1 MRAVNPRSYDIG
13 AILDDGPWTSAQ
25 IFASVMAALAIILD
39 GFDGQLIGF
48 AIPSLIKEW
57 SVARG
62 DFAPVVAAGLV
73 GMATGSVIAGYIGDR
88 FGRRIALFVSIF
100 LFGAATCAVGLAPNL
115 FVMGLLRFIAGLG
128 IGGAVRYWVGARH
141 RLVIITR
148 ANTHGR
154 SDAHRN
160 SLSC

>member
-1 MRAVNPRSYDIG
+1 MS
-13 AILDDGPWTSAQ
+13 
-25 IFASVMAALAIILD
+25 
-39 GFDGQLIGF
+39 
-48 AIPSLIKEW
+48 
-57 SVARG
+57 RG

-73 GMATGSVIAGYIGDR
+73 GMAVGSVVAGYIGDR

-100 LFGAATCAVGLAPNL
+100 LFGAATCAIGLAPNL
-115 FVMGLLRFIAGLG
+115 FVMGLLRFIAELG

-154 SDAHRN
+154 PDAHRN
-160 SLSC
+160 LLNC